1 VPKLVKK
8 GDLDK
13 AKALNEMALAALSKE
28 SEAVQKIVLSRQGV
42 NKALLVNNAKFIE
55 GKMMT
60 LERY

>member
-1 VPKLVKK
+1 VKK